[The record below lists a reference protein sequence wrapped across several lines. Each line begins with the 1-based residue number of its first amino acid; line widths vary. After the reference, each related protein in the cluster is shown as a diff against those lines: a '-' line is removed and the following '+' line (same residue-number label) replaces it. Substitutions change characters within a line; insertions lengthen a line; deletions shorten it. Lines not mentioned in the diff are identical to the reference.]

1 MGIPKVVPPNF
12 GKPLLSW
19 GAGRSY
25 RAARGDG
32 GVPDKDWGLRAQGV
46 QGFGVRVKSLKF
58 WV

>member
-1 MGIPKVVPPNF
+1 MVLPNF
-12 GKPLLSW
+12 EILENP
-19 GAGRSY
+19 Y
-25 RAARGDG
+25 YHEVRAKAIARGDG